1 MAENE
6 INGQPIEPT
15 IAGSEPNRR
24 GSRRLATLAIAGAL
38 FFGVAGGGVA
48 GAGATLYL
56 FGPQGKLSPQV
67 ASAAQP
73 TATMLTEILNG
84 SQAKLADAK
93 LDGTVAGVYKAVSPS
108 VVTVMVKQTRAATA
122 PRGLQPQLPQL
133 PQQPDA
139 EGEGSGVIVDAQGH
153 ILTNEHVV
161 NGATEV
167 SIRLADGS
175 EYSAK
180 VVGTAPD
187 SDLAIVQANIPADK
201 LAVATLGDSNAVQP
215 GDPAIAIGSPFGL
228 DQTVTAGI
236 VSGINREFGTANG
249 RPMRGL
255 IQTDAPVNPGNS
267 GGPLLNAKGEVVGI
281 TTSIE
286 SPVRGSVGVGFA
298 IPSNTAKQ
306 LLPKLVAGDKIEHPY
321 LGISG
326 IAITTAIAQQ
336 QKLPVQ
342 TGVLVG
348 EVAPGGPA
356 EKAGLKG
363 GAAANATGA
372 PVGGDIITA
381 VDNRPIKSVPEI
393 SGYLDTKAVG
403 DKVTLT
409 VLRDGKQMDI
419 TVTLAAWPAGQSS

>member
-1 MAENE
+1 MTENE
-6 INGQPIEPT
+6 NNGMTAEPI
-15 IAGSEPNRR
+15 IAGSGPNRR

-38 FFGVAGGGVA
+38 FLGVAGGGVA

-56 FGPQGKLSPQV
+56 FGPQGKLKAEV

-73 TATMLTEILNG
+73 TATVLTQILNSG
-84 SQAKLADAK
+84 QTTLADAK

-108 VVTVMVKQTRAATA
+108 VVTVMVKQTRAATP
-122 PRGLQPQLPQL
+122 PRGTQPLQPQL

-161 NGATEV
+161 NGATDISV
-167 SIRLADGS
+167 RLADGS
-175 EYSAK
+175 EYAAK

-187 SDLAIVQANIPADK
+187 SDLAIVQASIPADK
-201 LAVATLGDSNAVQP
+201 LAVATLGDSSAVQP

-306 LLPKLVAGDKIEHPY
+306 LLPKLVAGAKIEHPY

-326 IAITTAIAQQ
+326 IAITATVAQQ

-348 EVAPGGPA
+348 EVASGGPA

-363 GAAANATGA
+363 GSAANTTSM

-381 VDNRPIKSVPEI
+381 VDKRAVTSVPEI

-403 DKVTLT
+403 DTVTLSI
-409 VLRDGKQMDI
+409 LRDGKPMDI
-419 TVTLAAWPAGQSS
+419 TVTLAAWPASQSS